1 MVRASRPAVPKTQE
15 RQLRCAF
22 KLKAPG
28 PGTEEACCLR
38 APTLG
43 GASAAGEG
51 LGLPDCFYHKKRHH
65 QRSPQLQHPPLSP
78 TRSNVLELLD
88 CRKPLMRQPSW
99 RGQKRRRGRGCPAAP
114 PPYRLR
120 GLVPKLHLLACLFH
134 A

>member
-43 GASAAGEG
+43 WRLGGRRGPRPPRLLLSQETASPTLASTTASAA
-51 LGLPDCFYHKKRHH
+51 
-65 QRSPQLQHPPLSP
+65 LSDKEQC
-78 TRSNVLELLD
+78 V
-88 CRKPLMRQPSW
+88 
-99 RGQKRRRGRGCPAAP
+99 GVA
-114 PPYRLR
+114 
-120 GLVPKLHLLACLFH
+120 
-134 A
+134 